1 MEPMVRDCTTEMVD
15 REATM
20 VHVGRVG
27 LLDVEDEFGQV
38 DEDAKDLV
46 DRLDR
51 KPHVLSP
58 FVLAHTG
65 RCAVRWGR
73 MS

>member
-1 MEPMVRDCTTEMVD
+1 
-15 REATM
+15 M

-38 DEDAKDLV
+38 DEDAKHLV